1 MEEPNGRAVR
11 FFRFVIPGGLLGLF
25 EVAVSTHQVRRPIW
39 QGAPAR
45 CSQSDDLVPIV
56 MLYRDGLGFEV
67 LVRVHG
73 PRRFEGVFIG
83 RAEAA
88 YHLAFVPKVGNGV
101 GQAPTEDS
109 LILLVVLRA
118 GRRQCDE
125 ERVG

>member
-1 MEEPNGRAVR
+1 
-11 FFRFVIPGGLLGLF
+11 
-25 EVAVSTHQVRRPIW
+25 
-39 QGAPAR
+39 
-45 CSQSDDLVPIV
+45 

-88 YHLAFVPKVGNGV
+88 YHLAFVHKVGNGV
-101 GQAPTEDS
+101 RRAPTEDS
-109 LILLVVLRA
+109 LILLVSYVPDA
-118 GRRQCDE
+118 DDCDE